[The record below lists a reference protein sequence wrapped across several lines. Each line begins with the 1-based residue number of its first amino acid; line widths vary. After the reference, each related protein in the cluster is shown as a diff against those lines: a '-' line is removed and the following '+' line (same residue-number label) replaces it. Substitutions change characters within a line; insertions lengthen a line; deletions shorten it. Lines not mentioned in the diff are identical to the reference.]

1 MKVVLFCGGLGMRMR
16 DGVTSGPKPMA
27 MIGDRPLM
35 WHVMRYYAHFGHTD
49 FVLCLG
55 YGASYVKD
63 FFLNY
68 DETRSND
75 FVLEGGDARQPKL
88 FRTDISD
95 WRITFVDTGLH
106 SAIGE
111 RLRRV
116 RRFVEDEQ
124 MFLANYADVFT
135 DAPLPDMIARFEASN
150 AVASLLAVP
159 PQSSHHVVDVGEDGL
174 ITQVTPVRDLRQWEN
189 GGYFVL
195 RPEIF
200 DYLNE
205 GEDLVE
211 DALAAADRAAAG
223 AGLPVQ
229 GLLVARRHGQGAGP
243 AGGDVPPRA
252 LPVDGLGP
260 GAVGRGQPGRPAAGT
275 PPGGRAGAEVSRHDV
290 LAAGA
295 AAGRPLSVLAIGAHP
310 DDIEIGAGG
319 LLLGLAESELRARYV
334 VLTGTGERQQE
345 ARDAA
350 RSFLPGADLTIELF
364 DLPEGRLPAV
374 WGQVKEILEGVA
386 RSCSPDVIIAPSA
399 DDAHQDHRT
408 IGELVPTVFRDQ
420 LYLAYEIPKWDGDL
434 SRPSMYVP
442 LSAQTAR
449 RKVELLHKC
458 YPSQR
463 GRDWWDDEVFLGLA
477 RLRGMECRARYA
489 EAFRCAKSVI
499 VPAAAPRGQSAEGE
513 QP

>member
-16 DGVTSGPKPMA
+16 DGIHSGPKPMA
-27 MIGDRPLM
+27 MIGDRPLL

-75 FVLEGGDARQPKL
+75 FVLEGGDREVKL

-95 WRITFVDTGLH
+95 WRITFVDTGLN

-116 RRFVEDEQ
+116 RRFVDEEP

-135 DAPLPDMIARFEASN
+135 DAPLPDMIKRFEAGS

-189 GGYFVL
+189 GGYFLL

-211 DALAAADRAAAG
+211 DALPRLIAQRRVLAYPYKGYWSPADTVKERAQLEEMYQQGNCPWMVWDPERSGANRAANEGAANEGPANEGAAAAADATG
-223 AGLPVQ
+223 A
-229 GLLVARRHGQGAGP
+229 R
-243 AGGDVPPRA
+243 
-252 LPVDGLGP
+252 
-260 GAVGRGQPGRPAAGT
+260 
-275 PPGGRAGAEVSRHDV
+275 
-290 LAAGA
+290 
-295 AAGRPLSVLAIGAHP
+295 
-310 DDIEIGAGG
+310 
-319 LLLGLAESELRARYV
+319 
-334 VLTGTGERQQE
+334 
-345 ARDAA
+345 
-350 RSFLPGADLTIELF
+350 
-364 DLPEGRLPAV
+364 
-374 WGQVKEILEGVA
+374 
-386 RSCSPDVIIAPSA
+386 
-399 DDAHQDHRT
+399 
-408 IGELVPTVFRDQ
+408 
-420 LYLAYEIPKWDGDL
+420 
-434 SRPSMYVP
+434 
-442 LSAQTAR
+442 
-449 RKVELLHKC
+449 
-458 YPSQR
+458 
-463 GRDWWDDEVFLGLA
+463 
-477 RLRGMECRARYA
+477 
-489 EAFRCAKSVI
+489 
-499 VPAAAPRGQSAEGE
+499 
-513 QP
+513 